1 MAKYVDKASW
11 EEEVLIPDTST
22 PVLGGQPLWE
32 GDQFVEGFYNVP
44 IAILA
49 DRTRFL
55 KERVEGVEQEVI
67 EGLEGFLVAE
77 ENLAD
82 IPDPGQAKYNLGLN
96 LVDNTRDIDKPISVP
111 VQEALDE
118 KVDKEV
124 GKGLSENDFS
134 NAYKNKLDGIAPE
147 ATKNAS
153 DAQLRDRSTHTGT
166 QPISTVTGLQTAL
179 DSKVDKV
186 AGKGLSTE
194 DFTTPEK
201 NKLGN
206 IEDGATA
213 NQPDSYL
220 LDRSNHTGTQAIS
233 TISGLQ
239 TSLEGKVDKEAGKQ
253 LSQENYTTIEKN
265 KLANIASGATANQS
279 DSYLLDRTNHT
290 GTQAI
295 STVSGLQSA
304 LDNKVD
310 KVAGMGLSQENYTT
324 AEKNK
329 LALLEEPHFKGLF
342 PDLPSLEA
350 AVPNPVPGDYAQ
362 VAGANPGDPSITY
375 VWDDPL
381 GEWVVQ
387 VPEISASQVKSLY
400 ESNPDTNAFTDSE
413 KSKLAGIAIGATANT
428 GTVTSVNVS
437 VPTGFQVSGGP
448 ITTSGTISVSF
459 ASGYAL
465 PTTAK
470 QTNWDTAF
478 GWGDHSTAGYA
489 TTAALTSGLSGK
501 LDVGA
506 NAVSATKLNTARSIN
521 GTAFDGTSNITTSS
535 WGTAR
540 TITIGN
546 TGKSVDGSGNVS
558 WSLSDIGAAAA
569 SHSHTASQISD
580 STAVGRDVLTAVD
593 AAAARAAIGA
603 GTSDLEIGTT
613 SSTAKAG
620 NWQPTTASKSQTL
633 NGTSNA
639 FVSGATYHNVISWTS
654 LGSVSSGTLAINL
667 DTSLNFTVSVGG
679 NITVGNPT
687 NADPGKCGE
696 IVITMTANGSVSWAA
711 NWKFLNEVPDIGDNG
726 DKWVVSYKVLDA
738 SNVLASASKLAS

>member
-55 KERVEGVEQEVI
+55 KQRVEGVEQEVI

-166 QPISTVTGLQTAL
+166 QPISTVAGLQTAL
-179 DSKVDKV
+179 DS
-186 AGKGLSTE
+186 
-194 DFTTPEK
+194 
-201 NKLGN
+201 
-206 IEDGATA
+206 
-213 NQPDSYL
+213 
-220 LDRSNHTGTQAIS
+220 
-233 TISGLQ
+233 
-239 TSLEGKVDKEAGKQ
+239 
-253 LSQENYTTIEKN
+253 
-265 KLANIASGATANQS
+265 
-279 DSYLLDRTNHT
+279 
-290 GTQAI
+290 
-295 STVSGLQSA
+295 
-304 LDNKVD
+304 KVD

-362 VAGANPGDPSITY
+362 VAGANPGDPSVTY

-400 ESNPDTNAFTDSE
+400 ESNPDTNAFTDLE
-413 KSKLAGIAIGATANT
+413 KSKLSGIATGATANQTDAYLLNRANHT
-428 GTVTSVNVS
+428 GTQPASSITGLTKASV
-437 VPTGFQVSGGP
+437 
-448 ITTSGTISVSF
+448 
-459 ASGYAL
+459 
-465 PTTAK
+465 
-470 QTNWDTAF
+470 
-478 GWGDHSTAGYA
+478 
-489 TTAALTSGLSGK
+489 GLSNV
-501 LDVGA
+501 D
-506 NAVSATKLNTARSIN
+506 NT
-521 GTAFDGTSNITTSS
+521 
-535 WGTAR
+535 
-540 TITIGN
+540 
-546 TGKSVDGSGNVS
+546 
-558 WSLSDIGAAAA
+558 SDMDKPI
-569 SHSHTASQISD
+569 
-580 STAVGRDVLTAVD
+580 STAVANALNEKADTSALSSKANTNLDNVSQSDARAKVGTGTMAYRDVT
-593 AAAARAAIGA
+593 I
-603 GTSDLEIGTT
+603 
-613 SSTAKAG
+613 ST
-620 NWQPTTASKSQTL
+620 
-633 NGTSNA
+633 
-639 FVSGATYHNVISWTS
+639 
-654 LGSVSSGTLAINL
+654 
-667 DTSLNFTVSVGG
+667 
-679 NITVGNPT
+679 GNPS
-687 NADPGKCGE
+687 GG
-696 IVITMTANGSVSWAA
+696 ANGD
-711 NWKFLNEVPDIGDNG
+711 F
-726 DKWVVSYKVLDA
+726 WVKV
-738 SNVLASASKLAS
+738 